1 MNEVKG
7 EIHIDAPAEK
17 VWQVISDLAE
27 VQNYADSVAR
37 SYYTSSERVG
47 TGAARHC
54 DLLPFGTVD
63 EVITEWEEGR
73 RYVYSIESGGGAP
86 PFKEGFFE
94 WAVRPDKH
102 GSVVSISVRYRL
114 KFGPIGALM
123 DKLMVG
129 PQFRKAMPNLLIGL
143 KHYVETGEAIDKAV
157 LRKVKSQRG
166 AQLAAA

>member
-54 DLLPFGTVD
+54 DLLSFGTVD

-73 RYVYSIESGGGAP
+73 RYVYSIESGGRCAALQGGILRMGCP
-86 PFKEGFFE
+86 PGQAWIRCLDLRSLPAEVRTDRSFDGQAHGRA
-94 WAVRPDKH
+94 AVSQSHAKPAHRP
-102 GSVVSISVRYRL
+102 
-114 KFGPIGALM
+114 
-123 DKLMVG
+123 
-129 PQFRKAMPNLLIGL
+129 
-143 KHYVETGEAIDKAV
+143 
-157 LRKVKSQRG
+157 
-166 AQLAAA
+166 